1 MFIIS
6 TYCASYKTDMKK
18 NIFITLLLL
27 GAVYSVSAQEI
38 PEKSIEKTTELN
50 EVAIIKTKKAV
61 EQKADRT
68 IFDFA
73 GQPSLN
79 TGSVLEGIKKLPGLI
94 ASDIAGMM
102 YQGKQLDV
110 FMDGRPLNISSNEL
124 NAFLEGMPANAIEK
138 IEIITQPGA
147 EFPATSGGAILNI
160 ITNKNAKNY
169 LSATYTNSTSFT
181 SYDSVRWRM
190 NNSLLLSAKNK
201 YFGWQL
207 NFGQNYRE
215 SAIWTL
221 LEKEEDNTTSL
232 LSGTNAD
239 RVGRNNFAK
248 SALTFDIGKDRLLLN
263 YDITQNNND
272 SHTLGYGPSFN
283 TNDASVSI
291 GLRQDAVLTYQ
302 KKFENAAK
310 KLEFKFNYNGNAND
324 FEMSPIA
331 NASSTLDN
339 SSNQNLY
346 NFKFDYS
353 QPIKFSDEGKLS
365 FGSLYEELLFDT
377 QSKGVKNLDYKRRTA
392 ASYIEL
398 QSKFDKVNF
407 IVGSRAEDY
416 DITGNT
422 DKAALNSFKQFRFFP
437 NASAQYNFDKSIYFN
452 VNYNKK
458 ITLPSTSALNPNNTN
473 YQNPNIDYSGNPN
486 LQPTIFDNY
495 EVKLSAFDY
504 AFISYNISSAKN
516 QVINRVTLDN
526 DIVVNSNENIP
537 EIKIHNF
544 SVGMPIPY
552 MLITKGLKET
562 MKMNVN
568 PDTMNFLY
576 LYAGYQYHQIPNVD
590 TNGFWMFN
598 FMSQI
603 VLPEQIKFVAN
614 YNYINPNGNYFY
626 FIAVKPFR
634 NALDLT
640 FSKKFLKDQLTL
652 SIYADDV
659 LNANKNAFNSYQ
671 TPLLITNKM
680 DSRKFGFSLN
690 YKIPI
695 KNKLAKENPNLLN
708 KEKKEENSIMDQ

>member
-1 MFIIS
+1 
-6 TYCASYKTDMKK
+6 MKK
-18 NIFITLLLL
+18 YSLTAILIFGVIFTI
-27 GAVYSVSAQEI
+27 SAQETLS
-38 PEKSIEKTTELN
+38 KATELN
-50 EVAIIKTKKAV
+50 EIAIVKTKKAV

-68 IFDFA
+68 IFNFA
-73 GQPSLN
+73 DQPGLN

-124 NAFLEGMPANAIEK
+124 NAFLEGMPANAIER

-181 SYDSVRWRM
+181 SYDDVRWRM

-207 NFGQNYRE
+207 NLGQNYRE
-215 SAIWTL
+215 SAIWTS
-221 LEKEEDNTTSL
+221 LEKEENGMTSL
-232 LSGTNAD
+232 LSRTDAD
-239 RVGRNNFAK
+239 RIGRNNFIK

-263 YDITQNNND
+263 YDLTQNNND
-272 SHTLGYGPSFN
+272 SYTLGNGLGFS
-283 TNDASVSI
+283 TNDASVST
-291 GLRQDAVLTYQ
+291 GLRQDAVVTFQ
-302 KKFENAAK
+302 KKFENTAK
-310 KLEFKFNYNGNAND
+310 KLEFKFNYNNNTND
-324 FEMSPIA
+324 FKLGPIGNSA
-331 NASSTLDN
+331 STLVN

-365 FGSLYEELLFDT
+365 LGSLYEELLFGAA
-377 QSKGVKNLDYKRRTA
+377 SKGVANLDYKRRTA

-407 IVGSRAEDY
+407 IVGGRAEDY
-416 DITGNT
+416 NITGKT
-422 DKAALNSFKQFRFFP
+422 DTAELTAFKQFRFFP
-437 NASAQYNFDKSIYFN
+437 NASAQYNFNNSIYFN

-495 EVKLSAFDY
+495 EVKLSAYDY

-516 QVINRVTLDN
+516 QVINRVTLNN
-526 DIVVNSNENIP
+526 DLVVNSNENIP

-544 SVGMPIPY
+544 SIGMPIPY
-552 MLITKGLKET
+552 MLFTKGLAET

-576 LYAGYQYHQIPNVD
+576 VYAGYQYHQIPNVN

-603 VLPEQIKFVAN
+603 VLPKRIKFVAN
-614 YNYINPNGNYFY
+614 YNYIIPKGNYFY

-634 NALDLT
+634 NALDLS
-640 FSKKFLKDQLTL
+640 FSKKFLKDQLTF
-652 SIYADDV
+652 SVYADDV
-659 LNANKNAFNSYQ
+659 LNSNKNAFNSYQ
-671 TPLLITNKM
+671 TPLLISNKM
-680 DSRKFGFSLN
+680 DTRKFGFSLN
-690 YKIPI
+690 YKIPT

-708 KEKKEENSIMDQ
+708 KDKKEDNGILNQ

>member
-1 MFIIS
+1 
-6 TYCASYKTDMKK
+6 MKK
-18 NIFITLLLL
+18 IYLVALLAIGSFSTL
-27 GAVYSVSAQEI
+27 SAQTT
-38 PEKSIEKTTELN
+38 PEKAPEKTTELN
-50 EVAIIKTKKAV
+50 EVAIIKTKKV
-61 EQKADRT
+61 IEQKADRT

-73 GQPSLN
+73 GQASLN

-110 FMDGRPLNISSNEL
+110 FMDGRPLNISTTEL

-181 SYDSVRWRM
+181 SYDDVRWRM

-207 NFGQNYRE
+207 NVGQNYRE
-215 SAIWTL
+215 SAIWTS
-221 LEKEEDNTTSL
+221 LEKEENGMTSL
-232 LSGTNAD
+232 LSRTDAD
-239 RVGRNNFAK
+239 RIGRNNFIK

-263 YDITQNNND
+263 YDLTQNNND
-272 SHTLGYGPSFN
+272 SYTLGNGPGFT
-283 TNDASVSI
+283 TNDASVST
-291 GLRQDAVLTYQ
+291 GLRQDAVVTYQ
-302 KKFENAAK
+302 KKFENTAK
-310 KLEFKFNYNGNAND
+310 KLEFKFNYNNNTND
-324 FEMSPIA
+324 FELSPIGNSA
-331 NASSTLDN
+331 STLDN

-365 FGSLYEELLFDT
+365 FGSLYEELLFDAA
-377 QSKGVKNLDYKRRTA
+377 SKGVTNLDYKRRTA

-407 IVGSRAEDY
+407 ILGGRAEDY
-416 DITGNT
+416 NITGT
-422 DKAALNSFKQFRFFP
+422 TATAELTTFKQFRFFP
-437 NASAQYNFDKSIYFN
+437 NASAQYNFNNSIYFN
-452 VNYNKK
+452 MNYNKK

-495 EVKLSAFDY
+495 EVKLSAYDY
-504 AFISYNISSAKN
+504 AFVSYNISSAKN
-516 QVINRVTLDN
+516 QVINRVTLNN
-526 DIVVNSNENIP
+526 DLVVNSNENIP

-552 MLITKGLKET
+552 MLFTKGLAET

-576 LYAGYQYHQIPNVD
+576 VYAGYQYHQIPNVD

-603 VLPEQIKFVAN
+603 VLPKQIKFVAN
-614 YNYINPNGNYFY
+614 YNYIIPKGNYFY

-634 NALDLT
+634 NALDLS
-640 FSKKFLKDQLTL
+640 FSKKFMKDQLTL
-652 SIYADDV
+652 SIYADDI
-659 LNANKNAFNSYQ
+659 LNSNENAFNSYE
-671 TPLLITNKM
+671 TPLLISNKM
-680 DSRKFGFSLN
+680 DTRKFGFSLN
-690 YKIPI
+690 YKIPT

-708 KEKKEENSIMDQ
+708 KDKKEDSGILNQ

>member
-1 MFIIS
+1 
-6 TYCASYKTDMKK
+6 MKI
-18 NIFITLLLL
+18 NYLLALLVAGSFTTLT
-27 GAVYSVSAQEI
+27 AQTV
-38 PEKSIEKTTELN
+38 PEKAPEKTTELN
-50 EVAIIKTKKAV
+50 EVTIIKTKKAI

-68 IFDFA
+68 IFNFA
-73 GQPSLN
+73 DQPNLN

-110 FMDGRPLNISSNEL
+110 FMDGRPLNISTNEL

-181 SYDSVRWRM
+181 SYDDVRWRM
-190 NNSLLLSAKNK
+190 NNSVLLSAKNK

-207 NFGQNYRE
+207 NLGQNYRE
-215 SAIWTL
+215 SAVWTSV
-221 LEKEEDNTTSL
+221 EKQENGMNSL
-232 LSGTNAD
+232 LSKTDAD
-239 RVGRNNFAK
+239 RMGRNNFIK
-248 SALTFDIGKDRLLLN
+248 SALTFDIGKDRLLVN
-263 YDITQNNND
+263 YDVTHNNND
-272 SHTLGYGPSFN
+272 SKTLGNGPGFS
-283 TNDASVSI
+283 TNDASQST
-291 GLRQDAVLTYQ
+291 GLRQDAVVTYQ
-302 KKFENAAK
+302 KKFKDAAK
-310 KLEFKFNYNGNAND
+310 KLEFKFNYNNNTNEFQLNPKG
-324 FEMSPIA
+324 SVV
-331 NASSTLDN
+331 STLDN

-346 NFKFDYS
+346 NAKFDYS
-353 QPIKFSDEGKLS
+353 QPMKFSDEGKIS
-365 FGSLYEELLFDT
+365 FGALYEELLFDAA
-377 QSKGVKNLDYKRRTA
+377 SKGVTNLDYKRRTA
-392 ASYIEL
+392 ASYLEF
-398 QSKFDKVNF
+398 QTKFDKVNF
-407 IVGSRAEDY
+407 IVGGRAEDY
-416 DITGNT
+416 NITGKT
-422 DKAALNSFKQFRFFP
+422 DVAELSTFKQFRFFP
-437 NASAQYNFDKSIYFN
+437 NASAQYNFSTAVNFN

-473 YQNPNIDYSGNPN
+473 YQNPNVEYGGNPN

-516 QVINRVTLDN
+516 QVINRVTLTN
-526 DIVVNSNENIP
+526 DLVVNTNENIP
-537 EIKIHNF
+537 EVKIHNF

-552 MLITKGLKET
+552 MLFTKGLTET

-576 LYAGYQYHQIPNVD
+576 VYAGYQFHQIPNVD

-603 VLPEQIKFVAN
+603 VLPSKIKFVAN
-614 YNYINPNGNYFY
+614 YNYVVPKGNIFY
-626 FIAVKPFR
+626 FIAVEPLR
-634 NALDLT
+634 NSLDFT

-652 SIYADDV
+652 SVYADDI
-659 LNANKNAFNSYQ
+659 LNTNRNAFNAVA
-671 TPLLITNKM
+671 TPLFISNKQ
-680 DSRKFGFSLN
+680 DTRKFGFSVN
-690 YKIPI
+690 YKIPT

-708 KEKKEENSIMDQ
+708 KEKKEEEGLINQ